1 MTKVK
6 EYSKGEVQITW
17 VGTGNGKNVFPR
29 RLLVY
34 KDRHGQ
40 FYDANIL
47 LVPTFWVNSY
57 FDLYYD
63 FVTISVPKNK

>member
-17 VGTGNGKNVFPR
+17 VGMGNGKNVFPR

-34 KDRHGQ
+34 KDRHG
-40 FYDANIL
+40 
-47 LVPTFWVNSY
+47 
-57 FDLYYD
+57 
-63 FVTISVPKNK
+63 